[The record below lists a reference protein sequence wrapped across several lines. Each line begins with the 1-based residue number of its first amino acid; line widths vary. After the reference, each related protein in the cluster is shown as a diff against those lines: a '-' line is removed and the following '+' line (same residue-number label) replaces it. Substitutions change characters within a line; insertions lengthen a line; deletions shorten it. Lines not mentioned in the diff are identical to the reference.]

1 MIAGNAIIVL
11 QGWTGDAI
19 CDRNSIIFL
28 EMHLPFARARLA
40 LWRLPPMASRCT
52 GYHPQSI
59 KESSTI
65 VPACLRGAL
74 DICIAMTPDLEKY
87 RRYVDRFDLTEAQK
101 AELIHTVWSI
111 MESFVDRAFGID
123 SVQQYK
129 PSLAKDD
136 PKPMSNRLESERG
149 LLKQQFEQ
157 AAQRCSD
164 EEA

>member
-1 MIAGNAIIVL
+1 MCVNTAIF
-11 QGWTGDAI
+11 
-19 CDRNSIIFL
+19 RNIL
-28 EMHLPFARARLA
+28 LDLYLPFARACFA
-40 LWRLPPMASRCT
+40 LWRLPPIASRGR
-52 GYHPQSI
+52 GYHPHSI
-59 KESSTI
+59 KESSTV

-123 SVQQYK
+123 SVQQIR

-136 PKPMSNRLESERG
+136 PKRNGNRLDSEQG
-149 LLKQQFEQ
+149 LLTNHFEQ
-157 AAQRCSD
+157 AAQRCGS

>member
-1 MIAGNAIIVL
+1 MYPNVAIF
-11 QGWTGDAI
+11 
-19 CDRNSIIFL
+19 RNILL
-28 EMHLPFARARLA
+28 ELYLPFAGARFA
-40 LWRLPPMASRCT
+40 LWRLPPIASRGR
-52 GYHPQSI
+52 GYHPHSI
-59 KESSTI
+59 KENSTV

-123 SVQQYK
+123 SVQQIR

-136 PKPMSNRLESERG
+136 PKRMGNRLDSEQR
-149 LLKQQFEQ
+149 LLTNHFEQ
-157 AAQRCSD
+157 AAQRCGS

>member
-1 MIAGNAIIVL
+1 MCANATIFRNILRVL
-11 QGWTGDAI
+11 Y
-19 CDRNSIIFL
+19 
-28 EMHLPFARARLA
+28 LPFAGARFA
-40 LWRLPPMASRCT
+40 LWRLPPIASL
-52 GYHPQSI
+52 GKSYHPHSI
-59 KESSTI
+59 KESSTV
-65 VPACLRGAL
+65 VPTCLRGAL

-123 SVQQYK
+123 SVQQIR

-136 PKPMSNRLESERG
+136 PKRNGNRLDSEQG
-149 LLKQQFEQ
+149 LLTNHFEQ
-157 AAQRCSD
+157 AAQRCSS